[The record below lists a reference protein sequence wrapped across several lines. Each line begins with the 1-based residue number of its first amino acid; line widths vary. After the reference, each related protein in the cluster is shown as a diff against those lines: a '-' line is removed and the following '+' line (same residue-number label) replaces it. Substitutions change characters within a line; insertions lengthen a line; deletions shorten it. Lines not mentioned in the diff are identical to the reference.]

1 MDSWGKNKKRKA
13 TDSWGKPKKKIAM
26 DSDWE
31 NLPKDLLDLVLER
44 LESISDYLAFSVV
57 CKTWNGVAK
66 NNRSQNRHTAPMLLI
81 SSDKEDTWN
90 LYNVINDKVLDLQ
103 LRLPSKRFCGFSK
116 GWLIALEENLV
127 VTLMNPFSMVEGCK
141 EKENSIIRLPPLAS
155 FYQFGELDY
164 HVYKAT
170 ISADPILNAHDFIVT
185 VIYGHFSNFAVI
197 RPGKDTDWSYINFNF
212 EDDWEFQ
219 QFHEVVHLEDKFY
232 AVYNKNRILS
242 FDARDTILC
251 FDVMSELEIKWGSLT
266 PKGGFGSH
274 CHANKTYIVDSNEK
288 GLLIVK
294 RYKEW
299 KGIWPDGKAVT
310 FKFEI
315 FELNFDKHELIEK
328 ETLDDAAL
336 FLGDNSSMFVLA
348 SKLLGCQPN
357 CIYFTSD
364 YQCSSWVPEDFG
376 VYNIKTQ
383 SISKPYTTT
392 AMTMLGRTKRPAIWV
407 MPTCRQ

>member
-1 MDSWGKNKKRKA
+1 M
-13 TDSWGKPKKKIAM
+13 
-26 DSDWE
+26 
-31 NLPKDLLDLVLER
+31 DLVLER
-44 LESISDYLAFSVV
+44 LELISDYLAFSVV

-66 NNRSQNRHTAPMLLI
+66 NNRSQSRHTAPMLLV

-90 LYNVINDKVLDLQ
+90 LYNVMNNKVLHLQ
-103 LRLPSKRFCGFSK
+103 LKLSSKRFCGSSK
-116 GWLIALEENLV
+116 GWLIALEENFV
-127 VTLMNPFSMVEGCK
+127 VTLINPFSVVEGCK
-141 EKENSIIRLPPLAS
+141 EKENSIIRLPSLARLYD
-155 FYQFGELDY
+155 FREFDY

-185 VIYGHFSNFAVI
+185 VIYGYFSNFAVI
-197 RPGKDTDWSYINFNF
+197 RLGKDTEWSYINFNL
-212 EDDWEFQ
+212 EDDYEFRR
-219 QFHEVVHLEDKFY
+219 FHEVVHLGDKFY
-232 AVYNKNRILS
+232 ALYNDDRILS
-242 FDARDTILC
+242 LDARDTIELSEII
-251 FDVMSELEIKWGSLT
+251 SELEVKWGSLT
-266 PKGGFGSH
+266 PMGEFGSQSR
-274 CHANKTYIVDSNEK
+274 ANKTYIVDSNEK
-288 GLLIVK
+288 GFLIVK
-294 RYKEW
+294 RYKIW
-299 KGIWPDGKAVT
+299 KGNWPDAKAIT

-348 SKLLGCQPN
+348 SKLSGCQPN

-364 YQCSSWVPEDFG
+364 YQRSSWVPEDFG

-392 AMTMLGRTKRPAIWV
+392 AMTLLGRTKRPEIWV

>member
-1 MDSWGKNKKRKA
+1 
-13 TDSWGKPKKKIAM
+13 
-26 DSDWE
+26 
-31 NLPKDLLDLVLER
+31 
-44 LESISDYLAFSVV
+44 
-57 CKTWNGVAK
+57 
-66 NNRSQNRHTAPMLLI
+66 MLLI

-141 EKENSIIRLPPLAS
+141 EKENLIIRLPPLARL
-155 FYQFGELDY
+155 YEYGELDY

-185 VIYGHFSNFAVI
+185 VIYGEFSNFAAI
-197 RPGKDTDWSYINFNF
+197 RPGKDTDWSYINFNSG
-212 EDDWEFQ
+212 DDWEFRR
-219 QFHEVVHLEDKFY
+219 FHEVVHLEDKFY
-232 AVYNKNRILS
+232 AVYNEDRILS
-242 FDARDTILC
+242 FDAQDTILR
-251 FDVMSELEIKWGSLT
+251 FDIISELEIKWGSLT
-266 PKGGFGSH
+266 PMG
-274 CHANKTYIVDSNEK
+274 CRPNKTYIVDSNEN
-288 GLLIVK
+288 GFLIVK
-294 RYKEW
+294 RYKKW
-299 KGIWPDGKAVT
+299 KDIWPYGKAVT
-310 FKFEI
+310 FKFKI

-348 SKLLGCQPN
+348 SKLPGCQPN

-392 AMTMLGRTKRPAIWV
+392 AMTLLGRTKQPAIWV
-407 MPTCRQ
+407 MPTC